1 MSTTEAQAS
10 PLFTLLARQWQLEAE
25 VQACAF
31 ARDGASLAYAL
42 ADGTLALVSMEDPE
56 AAGVRWRMS
65 IEDGRSTISPRA
77 RPVAAP
83 ARVPVGEPPLRL
95 AAFGPSGFLVG
106 ASSGRVVQIGADGS
120 TRVMVEHDSA
130 GVDALASL
138 CEGAAGA
145 RAGWV
150 AASGSVT
157 RYDPEG
163 GTARAMARY
172 EGTARVVA
180 PAPDG
185 TRVALGFDARLA
197 LIDLPLTDPHSAA
210 GEPFE
215 TALGPVEALAWS
227 PDGRLLAAGL
237 LDGGVALIDPATR
250 RVLRLPDYPAPVRT
264 LDWSADSR
272 WLVTSGAFRTIVWAV
287 EGSHDRPKT
296 LETGR
301 SGLVAVEAA
310 RLHPHLPLVA
320 AGYENGMI
328 VVMAVG
334 QRDEL
339 VIRDPAPG
347 GLRDLSWSG
356 DGEHLAF
363 HAAQGWAGVI
373 DLPAHM
379 FKQINRRVP

>member
-10 PLFTLLARQWQLEAE
+10 PLFTLLARQWRLEAE

-31 ARDGASLAYAL
+31 ARDGARLAYAL

-77 RPVAAP
+77 RAVPAPV
-83 ARVPVGEPPLRL
+83 RVPVGEPPLRL
-95 AAFGPSGFLVG
+95 AAFGGAGFLVG
-106 ASSGRVVQIGADGS
+106 GATGRVVQIGADGS
-120 TRVMVEHDSA
+120 TQVMVEHDSA
-130 GVDALASL
+130 AVDAMATSCAPGAGERAS
-138 CEGAAGA
+138 
-145 RAGWV
+145 WV

-157 RYDPEG
+157 RYDPDG

-172 EGTARVVA
+172 EGSARVVA
-180 PAPDG
+180 PAPGGD
-185 TRVALGFDARLA
+185 RVALGFDARLSV
-197 LIDLPLTDPHSAA
+197 IDLPTNDPQASGA
-210 GEPFE
+210 PFE
-215 TALGPVEALAWS
+215 TPLGPVEALAWS

-237 LDGGVALIDPATR
+237 LDGGVALIDPAER

-287 EGSHDRPKT
+287 DGTHDRPRT

-347 GLRDLSWSG
+347 GLRDLIWSG

-379 FKQINRRVP
+379 FKQINRRVA

>member
-10 PLFTLLARQWQLEAE
+10 PLFTLLARQWRLEAE

-56 AAGVRWRMS
+56 AAGIRWRMS

-77 RPVAAP
+77 RPVPAP
-83 ARVPVGEPPLRL
+83 ARVPVGEHPLRL
-95 AAFGPSGFLVG
+95 AAFGSSGFLVG
-106 ASSGRVVQIGADGS
+106 GATGRMVQIGADGS
-120 TRVMVEHDSA
+120 TRVVVEHDTG
-130 GVDALASL
+130 GVDALTTPCEPAACPRAS
-138 CEGAAGA
+138 
-145 RAGWV
+145 WV

-163 GTARAMARY
+163 GTALAMARY
-172 EGTARVVA
+172 EGAARVVA
-180 PAPDG
+180 PAPG
-185 TRVALGFDARLA
+185 GGCVALGFDTCLSV
-197 LIDLPLTDPHSAA
+197 IDLSVIDPQGAA

-215 TALGPVEALAWS
+215 IALGPVEALAWS
-227 PDGRLLAAGL
+227 PDGCLLAAGL
-237 LDGGVALIDPATR
+237 LDGGIALIDTATR

-272 WLVTSGAFRTIVWAV
+272 WLVTSGAFRAIVWAV
-287 EGSHDRPKT
+287 DGGRERPKT

-328 VVMAVG
+328 VVTAVG

-347 GLRDLSWSG
+347 GLRDLSWSSN
-356 DGEHLAF
+356 GEHLAF

>member
-10 PLFTLLARQWQLEAE
+10 PLFTLLARQWRLEAE

-31 ARDGASLAYAL
+31 ARDGARLAYAL
-42 ADGTLALVSMEDPE
+42 ADGSLALVSMEDPE

-77 RPVAAP
+77 RAVSAP

-95 AAFGPSGFLVG
+95 AAFGRSGFLVG
-106 ASSGRVVQIGADGS
+106 GATGRVVQIGADGS
-120 TRVMVEHDSA
+120 TQVVVEHDSG
-130 GVDALASL
+130 GVDALATA
-138 CEGAAGA
+138 CAPAAGA
-145 RAGWV
+145 GVCWV

-172 EGTARVVA
+172 EGTARVIA
-180 PAPDG
+180 PAPG
-185 TRVALGFDARLA
+185 GERVALGFDSRLSV
-197 LIDLPLTDPHSAA
+197 IDLPTNDPQSDGAH
-210 GEPFE
+210 FE

-287 EGSHDRPKT
+287 DGGHERPKT

-347 GLRDLSWSG
+347 GLRDLVWSG

-379 FKQINRRVP
+379 FKQINRRIA

>member
-1 MSTTEAQAS
+1 MSMTEAQAS
-10 PLFTLLARQWQLEAE
+10 PLLTLLARQWRLEAE

-31 ARDGASLAYAL
+31 ARDDASLAYAL
-42 ADGTLALVSMEDPE
+42 ADGTLALVSMTDPE

-77 RPVAAP
+77 RPVPVP
-83 ARVPVGEPPLRL
+83 ARVPVGAHPLRL

-106 ASSGRVVQIGADGS
+106 GATGRVVRIGGDGATS
-120 TRVMVEHDSA
+120 VVVEHDSA
-130 GVDALASL
+130 GVDAMATS
-138 CEGAAGA
+138 CEHAAGA
-145 RAGWV
+145 RASWV
-150 AASGSVT
+150 AASGSLT
-157 RYDPEG
+157 RYDAEG

-172 EGTARVVA
+172 EGIARAVA

-185 TRVALGFDARLA
+185 ARIALGFDASLSVLDLRA
-197 LIDLPLTDPHSAA
+197 IDAAA
-210 GEPFE
+210 GAPFE
-215 TALGPVEALAWS
+215 IALGPVEALAWS
-227 PDGRLLAAGL
+227 PDGRLLAVGL
-237 LDGGVALIDPATR
+237 LDGGVALIDPAER

-264 LDWSADSR
+264 LDWSADAR
-272 WLVTSGAFRTIVWAV
+272 WLVTSGAFRIIVWAV
-287 EGSHDRPKT
+287 NGGLERPTT

-328 VVMAVG
+328 VIAAVG

-347 GLRDLSWSG
+347 GVRDLRWSN

-363 HAAQGWAGVI
+363 HAAQGCAGVI

-379 FKQINRRVP
+379 FKQITRRVP